1 MDEITLTG
9 TVTHRGTRAPLSG
22 VLVSLTP
29 IAQPVT
35 RMSDGSIGIRSR
47 ETRTGPDGTL
57 AATLGHAG
65 GLRWMVRV
73 HHERTAAIVGVLDC
87 DSWPAGSVVDV
98 DQLPPVETLPPS
110 AHDVL
115 RSWLLERLA
124 QIEVGEVDLSGIQS
138 QIDTL
143 AETLEGTPTIEAVN
157 SAIST
162 AIGDLSIP
170 TAPGHIGAQPAGDYA
185 TTAAVTAL
193 AAAVEA
199 LPSPPAVTDNGD
211 GSLTISIPEGGE

>member
-9 TVTHRGTRAPLSG
+9 TVTHRGTRQPLSG

-57 AATLGHAG
+57 AVTLGHAG

-73 HHERTAAIVGVLDC
+73 HQERAAAIVAVLDC

-98 DQLPPVETLPPS
+98 DALPPVETLPPS
-110 AHDVL
+110 AHDAL

-124 QIEVGEVDLSGIQS
+124 QVEAGEVDLSGIQS

-143 AETLEGTPTIEAVN
+143 TETLEDTPTTEAVS
-157 SAIST
+157 SAI
-162 AIGDLSIP
+162 
-170 TAPGHIGAQPAGDYA
+170 
-185 TTAAVTAL
+185 TAAVG
-193 AAAVEA
+193 A
-199 LPSPPAVTDNGD
+199 LPVPPVVTDNGD
-211 GSLTISIPEGGE
+211 GSLTLHA